1 MKKIHYAWAVC
12 FGCALMLFYSGG
24 LCINAFTIYQPYI
37 RAQNGFTNAQT
48 SALITVRSLSA
59 FVSMLLSGWYF
70 KKFSLRTGTLLAGLS
85 VAVGFALYGIAKSY
99 PIYCVAAVLAGA
111 GYALAGVIP
120 MAMIMERW
128 FHKSRMLAVGLCS
141 AATGLAVMGIPQLLT
156 WMIETWG
163 LMTTFLS
170 EAALMGVIAA
180 VVWLLLR
187 DHPSEKGLE
196 PYGAEA
202 EIFRARKQ
210 HGRKL
215 EKRSW
220 LILVPMLLL
229 LGAVNSVA
237 YSHLTMLATAQNFS
251 AQTVAMAI
259 SVTGVALIAGKCVYG
274 WIAEKWGTVA
284 SNWIFGTSLTVG
296 LFFCCVAEGNSLLLF
311 AGAGAYAMGVSLAT
325 IGTTAWAG
333 DLASMEQYDRTVQ
346 LFQILSTAGALIF
359 STFPG
364 ILADRCG
371 GSYVPAFVCFTA
383 FAAFVLLAIQW
394 TYYRTR
400 G

>member
-1 MKKIHYAWAVC
+1 
-12 FGCALMLFYSGG
+12 MLFYSGG

-37 RAQNGFTNAQT
+37 RLQNGFTNAQ
-48 SALITVRSLSA
+48 SSLLITIRSLSA

-70 KKFSLRTGTLLAGLS
+70 KKFSLRTGTLLGGLS
-85 VAVGFALYGIAKSY
+85 VVVGFALYGVAKTY
-99 PIYCVAAVLAGA
+99 FLYCVGAVLAGA

-141 AATGLAVMGIPQLLT
+141 AATGLAVVGVPQMLT
-156 WMIETWG
+156 WMIETFG

-170 EAALMGVIAA
+170 EAALMGVLTT

-187 DHPSEKGLE
+187 DRPADKGLK
-196 PYGAEA
+196 PYGAEE
-202 EIFRARKQ
+202 EIARTKKQ

-220 LILVPMLLL
+220 LLLVPMLLL

-237 YSHLTMLATAQNFS
+237 YSHLTMLATAQGFS
-251 AQTVAMAI
+251 AQTVATAI
-259 SVTGVALIAGKCVYG
+259 SVTGITLIGGKCAYG
-274 WIAEKWGTVA
+274 WIAEKWGTCA
-284 SNWIFGTSLTVG
+284 SNWIFGTSLAVG
-296 LFFCCVAEGNSLLLF
+296 LFFCCVAKGNNLLLF
-311 AGAGAYAMGVSLAT
+311 AGTGAYAMGVSLAT

-333 DLASMEQYDRTVQ
+333 DLASAEQYDRTVQ
-346 LFQILSTAGALIF
+346 LFQIISTAGALVF

-364 ILADRCG
+364 VLADRFG
-371 GSYVPAFVCFTA
+371 GSYVPAFVCFTI
-383 FAAFVLLAIQW
+383 FAAFVAFSIQW
-394 TYYRTR
+394 IYYRTKKQENR
-400 G
+400 P